1 MNPSESPFVIADLVA
16 RRGDFTLDVPALSA
30 GVGTV
35 IGLVGRNGAGKS
47 TLLQVLAGLHRCDRG
62 TVRVFGLDPW
72 KDGDR
77 VRLRTGWMSDDMPIW
92 ALRID
97 ELLRALRGFYP
108 TWDDALVSS
117 LLDRLE
123 LDPRRR
129 VQTLSKGEHTR
140 IRLLI
145 TLAFKPDLVLLDEPA
160 TGLDVPARR
169 ALLELILGVV
179 RDGTRTVVISSHQ
192 VDDIERIAD
201 RVLLI
206 ERGRITADGTASEVA
221 GSSPNLEERLAAHA
235 STPHSIH
242 SGRVS

>member
-1 MNPSESPFVIADLVA
+1 MTPFQITGL
-16 RRGDFTLDVPALSA
+16 RCKRGAFTLDIPQLSCTA
-30 GVGTV
+30 GTV

-47 TLLQVLAGLHRCDRG
+47 TLLQVLAGLHREDAG
-62 TVRVFGLDPW
+62 NVRVFGMDPW
-72 KDGDR
+72 TNGAK
-77 VRLRTGWMSDDMPIW
+77 VRLRTAWMSDDMPIW

-97 ELLRALRGFYP
+97 HLLATLKGFYP
-108 TWDDALVSS
+108 TWDDALVAT
-117 LLDRLE
+117 LLDKLE
-123 LDPRRR
+123 LDPKRR
-129 VQTLSKGEHTR
+129 VTNLSKGEHTR
-140 IRLLI
+140 IRLVI

-206 ERGRITADGTASEVA
+206 DKGRITGDGTAREVA
-221 GSSPNLEERLAAHA
+221 GEAPNLEERLAM
-235 STPHSIH
+235 
-242 SGRVS
+242 GRAGVT